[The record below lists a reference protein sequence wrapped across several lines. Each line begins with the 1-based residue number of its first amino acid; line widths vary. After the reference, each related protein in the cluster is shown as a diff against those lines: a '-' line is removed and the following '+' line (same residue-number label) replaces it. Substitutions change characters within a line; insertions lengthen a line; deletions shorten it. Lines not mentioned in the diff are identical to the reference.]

1 MVPVIN
7 ADTLTLANFLRPDLP
22 PWSTASVNFTDSK
35 TGLFFTYSYFI
46 HYVVFYE
53 FIYPSSSQR

>member
-35 TGLFFTYSYFI
+35 TGLFSLAHTLYTTFCLL
-46 HYVVFYE
+46 
-53 FIYPSSSQR
+53 